1 MKERLGAILHPGQER
16 YLERLQPPRDALL
29 SEMERVAA
37 EDGIPISDPE
47 VGRLL
52 QVLAVASGARRIL
65 ELGTAIG
72 YGVVLLARAAP
83 EARVVSVD
91 RDAAM
96 LERARGYVDRAGVG
110 ERVELVR
117 GEVLEV
123 LDGLNVPFD
132 LVYVD
137 AEKLEYRIYLD
148 RILDLMPVGG
158 TMIFDNLLWKG
169 RVAEPPEDEDDR
181 VADALRAFNPYMM
194 IHPQLVSQILPIGDG
209 VGIATK
215 RNPTMRELGGPF

>member
-1 MKERLGAILHPGQER
+1 MKERVGAILHPAQER

-37 EDGIPISDPE
+37 EEGIPISDPE

-52 QVLAVASGARRIL
+52 QVLAVATGARSIL

-72 YGVVLLARAAP
+72 YGTVLLARSAP
-83 EARVVSVD
+83 EALVVSVD
-91 RDAAM
+91 RDGAM
-96 LERARGYVDRAGVG
+96 LERARGYLDRAGVG
-110 ERVELVR
+110 ERVELVQ

-123 LDGLNVPFD
+123 LDRLNRPFD

-137 AEKLEYRIYLD
+137 AEKVQYRHYLD
-148 RILDLMPVGG
+148 RVLDLMPVGG
-158 TMIFDNLLWKG
+158 TMVFDNLLWKG
-169 RVAEPPEDEDDR
+169 LVGDPPDDEDDR
-181 VADALRAFNPYMM
+181 VADAVRAFNPYMM
-194 IHPQLVSQILPIGDG
+194 IHPQLVAQIVPIGDG

-215 RNPTMRELGGPF
+215 RNPTMREMGGPF